1 MEMTRKLKKG
11 GYTAILSVIVIA
23 AVVILNLIVGR
34 LPEKVRQWD
43 MSSSRIYTL
52 GGTTKDF
59 MKGLDKDV
67 TIYVVAAPDSV
78 DKRITSFI
86 KRYEDLSGHIKV
98 ETVDSVLHPDQVKK
112 LKAQDNTLLVS
123 CDSTGRTE
131 SIALTDII
139 KIDEMSYY
147 YYGQSKETEFDGEG
161 QLTGAISHV
170 INDVEKTVYVTEG
183 HGEPALGAAASGML
197 KKSNLTVNSLNL
209 LTGGSIPEDCELLLI
224 NAPASDLA
232 NDEKKMISDYLDKGG
247 RVMIL
252 AGYAEK
258 DRPNLSAL
266 MNDYGLNL
274 ENGLAAD
281 TKKFYQNNPYY
292 IFPTIQAGSEVTN
305 GIDEKSMALV
315 LQSAALTQKEDLPEG
330 VEVTPFMETSD
341 GGMLVTAD
349 KQTQGTYILGAVA
362 EKTLSSGTARL
373 TVFSTPS
380 LIDEGLNTSFTN
392 LTNLDLF
399 MNAVTANFDDVSN
412 VSIPSKSLDVTY
424 NTVTHGGMWGILF
437 IFVIPVVT
445 LAAGLMIWL
454 KRRRL

>member
-1 MEMTRKLKKG
+1 MTRKLKKG
-11 GYTAILSVIVIA
+11 GYTAIFTVIVIA

-43 MSSSRIYTL
+43 MSSSQIYTL
-52 GGTTKDF
+52 GGTTKDLV
-59 MKGLDKDV
+59 KALDKDV
-67 TIYVVAAPDSV
+67 TIYVIADPASV

-86 KRYEDLSGHIKV
+86 KRYQDLSGHIKV
-98 ETVDSVLHPDQVKK
+98 VTVDSVLHPDQVKQ
-112 LKAQDNTLLVS
+112 LNAQDNALFVS
-123 CDSTGRTE
+123 CSTTGKTE
-131 SIALTDII
+131 SIALKDII
-139 KIDEMSYY
+139 KMDEMSYY

-161 QLTGAISHV
+161 RLTGAISHV
-170 INDVEKTVYVTEG
+170 INDVQKTIYMTEG
-183 HGEPALGAAASGML
+183 HGEAALGATASDML
-197 KKSNLTVNSLNL
+197 KKSNLTVNSWNL
-209 LTGGSIPEDCELLLI
+209 LTGGSIPKDCELLLI

-252 AGYAEK
+252 AGYGEK
-258 DRPNLSAL
+258 DRPNLNAL

-281 TKKFYQNNPYY
+281 TKNFYQNNPYY

-305 GIDEKSMALV
+305 GVDGKSMALV
-315 LQSAALTQKEDLPEG
+315 LQSAALTKKENLTDG

-349 KQTQGTYILGAVA
+349 KQTKGTYILGAVS

-373 TVFSTPS
+373 TVFTTPS
-380 LIDEGLNTSFTN
+380 LIDEGLNTSFSN
-392 LTNLDLF
+392 LTNLTIF
-399 MNAVTANFDDVSN
+399 MNAVTANFNDVTN
-412 VSIPSKSLDVTY
+412 VSIPAKSLEVTY

-437 IFVIPVVT
+437 IIVIPVVT
-445 LAAGLMIWL
+445 LVAGLGIWL